1 MLDQRILYM
10 NQTTG
15 CVLASDRMENNLGR
29 RRASIFQ
36 CAAPSSSVQP
46 VLLDV
51 RRLRHFVQMVS
62 CCVLVQT
69 RDV

>member
-15 CVLASDRMENNLGR
+15 CVLASDRMESNLGR

-36 CAAPSSSVQP
+36 CAVPSSSVQP
-46 VLLDV
+46 SSLMSDAYDI
-51 RRLRHFVQMVS
+51 S
-62 CCVLVQT
+62 SKW
-69 RDV
+69 